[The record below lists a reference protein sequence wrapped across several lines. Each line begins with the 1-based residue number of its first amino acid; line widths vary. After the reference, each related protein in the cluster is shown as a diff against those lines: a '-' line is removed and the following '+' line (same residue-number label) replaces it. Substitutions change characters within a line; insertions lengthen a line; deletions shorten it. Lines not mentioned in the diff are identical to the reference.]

1 MQTLTQP
8 SQPLGGHGYLT
19 PHLTPYLT
27 PYQTLKNVY
36 RPSFLYHTLAD
47 LPSFIILLLD
57 QRRKGKPA
65 DLSSALLP

>member
-8 SQPLGGHGYLT
+8 SQPLGGYGYLT
-19 PHLTPYLT
+19 PHLTPH
-27 PYQTLKNVY
+27 QTLKNVY

-47 LPSFIILLLD
+47 LPSFITLLPD
-57 QRRKGKPA
+57 QRREGKPA